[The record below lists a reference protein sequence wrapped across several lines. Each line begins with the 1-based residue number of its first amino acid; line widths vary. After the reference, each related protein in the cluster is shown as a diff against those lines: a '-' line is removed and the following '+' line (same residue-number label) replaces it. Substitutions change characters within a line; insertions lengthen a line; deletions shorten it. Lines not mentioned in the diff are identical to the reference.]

1 MFLALCCL
9 LPNKGIIISC
19 KLNYK
24 SNLDSI
30 NYPLCL
36 DLLFFFFCRMA
47 SATDI
52 GSLYTILKGIFMFLG
67 LLDREEKKA
76 FLEIA
81 HHFAWSNNDFSDAQK
96 EVIAA
101 YCIEMQTDDIAY
113 NESAF
118 DLRATLAKFK
128 NKTHQKI
135 VLLETMALAMAD
147 NITTLESLHAGERK
161 VLETM
166 IGEFGLSN
174 ELAVIYADWTKAM
187 LVLTDQGKNL
197 IRL

>member
-1 MFLALCCL
+1 
-9 LPNKGIIISC
+9 
-19 KLNYK
+19 
-24 SNLDSI
+24 
-30 NYPLCL
+30 
-36 DLLFFFFCRMA
+36 
-47 SATDI
+47 
-52 GSLYTILKGIFMFLG
+52 MFLG
-67 LLDREEKKA
+67 LLDKEEKKA

-96 EVIAA
+96 EVIAT
-101 YCIEMQTDDIAY
+101 YCIEMQTDDITY

-147 NITTLESLHAGERK
+147 NITTLESLHVGERE

-197 IRL
+197 IKL

>member
-1 MFLALCCL
+1 M
-9 LPNKGIIISC
+9 
-19 KLNYK
+19 
-24 SNLDSI
+24 
-30 NYPLCL
+30 
-36 DLLFFFFCRMA
+36 
-47 SATDI
+47 
-52 GSLYTILKGIFMFLG
+52 
-67 LLDREEKKA
+67 
-76 FLEIA
+76 EIA

-118 DLRATLAKFK
+118 DLKATLAKFK

-147 NITTLESLHAGERK
+147 NITSLESLHAGEK
-161 VLETM
+161 EVLETM

-197 IRL
+197 IINKIPLFCVVLPCLCCGFM

>member
-1 MFLALCCL
+1 
-9 LPNKGIIISC
+9 
-19 KLNYK
+19 
-24 SNLDSI
+24 
-30 NYPLCL
+30 
-36 DLLFFFFCRMA
+36 
-47 SATDI
+47 
-52 GSLYTILKGIFMFLG
+52 MFLG
-67 LLDREEKKA
+67 LLDREEKSA

-101 YCIEMQTDDIAY
+101 YCIEMQIDDIAY
-113 NESAF
+113 NEGAF

-128 NKTHQKI
+128 DRTHQKI

-147 NITTLESLHAGERK
+147 NITTLESLHAGEK
-161 VLETM
+161 EVLETM
-166 IGEFGLSN
+166 IREFGLSN